1 MRRPRLAPSLLPIRF
16 ALLPVLVSGLL
27 VGFSAPAAQAQ
38 PADTQTPPPRNLI
51 VLIPD
56 GFGPTSQTM
65 AREYLHEIEGR
76 DLVLDRILTGAVR
89 TYASD
94 SRVTDSAAS
103 ATAYASGVKTYNGA
117 IGLDTTRAPVA
128 TLLEAAEARGMATGL
143 VATSRITHATPA
155 AFSAHVPQRSM
166 ELEIAAQML
175 DQGIEVILGGGRPFF
190 LPPDNNTGYPGRRD
204 DGRNLIAEARG
215 RGYTVALD
223 RAGFNAFSAVPLGG
237 DDTAPP
243 VLGLFNDSH
252 LAYEIDRNPQQ
263 EPSLAEMTGFA
274 LAHLSTDPDGF
285 FLMVE
290 GSRIDHAGHGND
302 PIGHLHDIIAF
313 DEAVAMA
320 LAFAEDRGETLIVVM
335 ADHETGGLS
344 LGRNLNGRGIYDWR
358 PDVLARATRSVEGML
373 DLVEAGAAPDSLMQT
388 HGGVDDLTEEE
399 RSALAEA
406 AGGPL
411 GARALFSVMA
421 NILSERALVG
431 WTTGGHTAV
440 AVNLHSFGPHAE
452 RFAGVMENDAIG
464 RTLADVMGFDLDA
477 LTAALRQAARNPEP
491 VGVQN

>member
-1 MRRPRLAPSLLPIRF
+1 MRASLF
-16 ALLPVLVSGLL
+16 LLGFLL
-27 VGFSAPAAQAQ
+27 IAASAIPLQAQ
-38 PADTQTPPPRNLI
+38 PSDAAPSSATPRNLI

-65 AREYLHEIEGR
+65 AREYLREIEGR
-76 DLVLDRILTGAVR
+76 ELVLDRILTGAVR

-103 ATAYASGVKTYNGA
+103 ATAYASGIKTYNGA
-117 IGLDTTRAPVA
+117 VGVDTMRAPVA

-155 AFSAHVPQRSM
+155 SFSAHVPQRGM
-166 ELEIAAQML
+166 EDEIAAQML
-175 DQGIEVILGGGRPFF
+175 EQGIEVILGGGRPNF
-190 LPPDNNTGYPGRRD
+190 LPTDNATGFAGRRT
-204 DGRNLIAEARG
+204 DGRDLVAVARE

-223 RAGFNAFSAVPLGG
+223 RAGFNAFSAVPLGS

-243 VLGLFNDSH
+243 VLGLFADSH
-252 LAYEIDRNPQQ
+252 LAYEIDRDPEV
-263 EPSLAEMTGFA
+263 EPSLAEMTTFA
-274 LAHLSTDPDGF
+274 LAHLSRDPDGF

-302 PIGHLHDIIAF
+302 PVGHLHDILAF
-313 DEAVAMA
+313 DDAVAEA
-320 LAFAEDRGETLIVVM
+320 LAFAEADGETLIVVM

-358 PDVLARATRSVEGML
+358 PDLLARATRSVEGML
-373 DLVEAGAAPDSLMQT
+373 ALVSSGAAPDSLMET
-388 HGGVDDLTEEE
+388 HGGIDDLTDEE
-399 RSALAEA
+399 RTALRDGLGVLRGPGNLRDTMA
-406 AGGPL
+406 AL
-411 GARALFSVMA
+411 
-421 NILSERALVG
+421 LSERALVG

-464 RTLADVMGFDLDA
+464 RTLATVMGFDLDA
-477 LTAALRQAARNPEP
+477 LTAELREAFAEGVPE
-491 VGVQN
+491 